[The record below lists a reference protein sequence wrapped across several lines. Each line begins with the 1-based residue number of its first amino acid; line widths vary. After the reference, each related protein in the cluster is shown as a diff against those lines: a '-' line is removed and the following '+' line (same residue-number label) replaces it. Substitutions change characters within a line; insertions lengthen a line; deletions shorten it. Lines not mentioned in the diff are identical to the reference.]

1 MAYTY
6 NDTTFES
13 IDKSCP
19 VAAQVQLGQI
29 IDTIYSNLKSK
40 TKYSGDLL
48 TDAQVSSLDKM
59 CGASDSTNIASII
72 NSILDASKN
81 EKTVNKISDTLIS
94 QINNDIC
101 PMFKNCAL
109 GTKIAEMIDIVND
122 MADQSEA
129 EILTYV
135 IGESEGTID
144 SENAAIGVEVPN
156 GTDVT
161 ALIATFT
168 LSEDASA
175 KVGSTAQVSGTT
187 ANDFTNAVTYT
198 ITAEDGTT
206 TKDWT
211 VTVTVTE

>member
-6 NDTTFES
+6 NDITFES

-59 CGASDSTNIASII
+59 CGASDSTNVASII

-109 GTKIAEMIDIVND
+109 GTKIAEMIDIIND

-135 IGESEGTID
+135 IGESEGIID

-211 VTVTVTE
+211 VTVTVAE